1 MLEDTTAPKLTD
13 EEIVEIF
20 SLVDPSS
27 IPAEFIYLAKL
38 ITPKGQVL
46 YLNGHEY
53 CNFINSYPKG
63 SFVGQ
68 VELALN
74 LDRFGQ
80 DVQECTELVLNREN
94 SINDHFSFSGGDRS

>member
-1 MLEDTTAPKLTD
+1 MLVDVKIPDLTD

-20 SLVDPSS
+20 AVTDPSS

-38 ITPKGQVL
+38 ITPQGQIM
-46 YLNGHEY
+46 YLDGDEY
-53 CNFINSYPKG
+53 RTFIDAHPVG
-63 SFVGQ
+63 TFVGN

-80 DVQECTELVLNREN
+80 DVKDQTEKVLRKEL
-94 SINDHFSFSGGDRS
+94 SDDDHFSFDSGEGC

>member
-1 MLEDTTAPKLTD
+1 MLEDTPVPELTD

-20 SLVDPSS
+20 SWVDPSN

-38 ITPKGQVL
+38 VIPTGQVL
-46 YLNGHEY
+46 YLDGHEY
-53 CNFINSYPKG
+53 RDFVDSHPKG

-80 DVQECTELVLNREN
+80 DVREWTELVLNREN
-94 SINDHFSFSGGDRS
+94 SDNDHFSFSGGDRS